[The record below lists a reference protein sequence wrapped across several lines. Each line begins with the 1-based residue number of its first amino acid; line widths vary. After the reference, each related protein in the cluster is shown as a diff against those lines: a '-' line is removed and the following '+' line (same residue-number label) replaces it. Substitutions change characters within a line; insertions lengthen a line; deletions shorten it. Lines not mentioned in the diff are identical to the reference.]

1 MPLDIITD
9 ILGLDISQDNL
20 HAVIGYFV
28 SPPCYMSKK
37 NLTHKLILEGCLL
50 SWFYRY
56 KDGKYI

>member
-28 SPPCYMSKK
+28 GPPCYMSKK
-37 NLTHKLILEGCLL
+37 NLTLKLILEGCLL
-50 SWFYRY
+50 S
-56 KDGKYI
+56 